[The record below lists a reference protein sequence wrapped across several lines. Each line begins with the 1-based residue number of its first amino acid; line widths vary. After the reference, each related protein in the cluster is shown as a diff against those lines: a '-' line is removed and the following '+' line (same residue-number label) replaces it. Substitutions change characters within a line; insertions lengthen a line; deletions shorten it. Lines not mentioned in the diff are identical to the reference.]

1 MNTKFL
7 IGDGLKGVVTRAWT
21 KPQSTSDE
29 ICSALRNC
37 KPASH
42 DDITN
47 MLACFASMVQK
58 QSALTDKGI
67 SMVVDMLDETNGQV
81 AHDKYKQQAETMWMT
96 QQQEGAAA

>member
-1 MNTKFL
+1 MNAKFV
-7 IGDGLKGVVTRAWT
+7 IGAGLQGSSVRIWE
-21 KPQSTSDE
+21 KPQSTPDE

-96 QQQEGAAA
+96 QHKGAAA